1 MHCTLSS
8 GTAPHAIPPRSRVA
22 RGPCAALAFVLVALC
37 GPALAQSSEADR
49 LIRDNNRSLNQQLR
63 DQGERNRID
72 SQIDSM
78 RARSERERI
87 VEPPPGS
94 RTTNCPPGMIC

>member
-1 MHCTLSS
+1 MK
-8 GTAPHAIPPRSRVA
+8 PHRTRIA
-22 RGPCAALAFVLVALC
+22 RRPLAAFALILAALAPL
-37 GPALAQSSEADR
+37 PALSQSSEADR